1 MILILNKAIIVGFH
15 LSEVKTM
22 LYLIASFVALL
33 AGPLCYRYLASSNGL
48 QKGLD
53 GFIFVSLGGLVLI
66 HILPELIEH
75 GGWLSLLF
83 VIIGI
88 WGPTASEKVFH
99 RYSDITHKLT
109 LYLGVLGLLLH
120 TLTDG
125 GALVL
130 ADQPNNSH
138 LLALGIILHRLP
150 VGIAIWWLL
159 KPQVGSKAASVVLGV
174 MMAMTALGY
183 LMGQHWLVNLSL
195 DNTVYL
201 QAFVTG
207 SILHVVLHQPHV
219 EHVED
224 KQGNYEYHAGVGSII
239 GIALLIM
246 LLTLDKDSAHQHD
259 FHIHNLEAFWG
270 WLLSITPVIVLT
282 LIAAAIRFYLKLTPN
297 TEKNHLGWFQKL
309 IGPEMWLFSF
319 LVLGLE
325 FLYVHVLV
333 SLMVYAV
340 LVLTKEKPQL
350 NLPYTSHSPI
360 HFALANLIDRSAP
373 FIVFF
378 ILGLNIIGEPSGL
391 LASPLMQLLLLSFLF
406 ISLRLNCFSAVII
419 ASCLYF
425 QHWHIVAVL
434 FTLVVAPLLYLSQ
447 LRKLGLVTIFSITL
461 IVIGSMAL
469 INNIEINVVPPI
481 TFSQPVEVLSA
492 LFLGILVASS
502 LLRMGPRNFIS
513 QLLGIKK
520 HVHHHH

>member
-1 MILILNKAIIVGFH
+1 
-15 LSEVKTM
+15 M
-22 LYLIASFVALL
+22 LYLIASFIALL
-33 AGPLCYRYLASSNGL
+33 TGPLCYRYLASSNGL

-83 VIIGI
+83 VTIGI
-88 WGPTASEKVFH
+88 WGPSASEKLFH

-109 LYLGVLGLLLH
+109 LYLGVFGLLLH

-130 ADQPNNSH
+130 INQPSSSH

-174 MMAMTALGY
+174 MMVMTALGY
-183 LMGQHWLVNLSL
+183 LMGQHWLTNLSL

-219 EHVED
+219 EQVED
-224 KQGNYEYHAGVGSII
+224 KQGKYEYHAGVGSII

-259 FHIHNLEAFWG
+259 FHIHNLDAFWG
-270 WLLSITPVIVLT
+270 WLLSITPAIVLT
-282 LIAAAIRFYLKLTPN
+282 LIAAAIRFYLSITPD
-297 TEKNHLGWFQKL
+297 TDIIHLRWIQKL
-309 IGPEMWLFSF
+309 FGPEMWLFSF

-325 FLYVHVLV
+325 FLYVHVLL
-333 SLMVYAV
+333 SIMVFAV
-340 LVLTKEKPQL
+340 LLLTKEQPQF
-350 NLPYTSHSPI
+350 NLPYASQSPI
-360 HFALANLIDRSAP
+360 HFAFANLIDRSAP

-378 ILGLNIIGEPSGL
+378 VLSLNIIGEPDGL
-391 LASPLMQLLLLSFLF
+391 LSSPLIQLTLLSVLFLSF
-406 ISLRLNCFSAVII
+406 RLNCFSAVIL
-419 ASCLYF
+419 ASCLHF
-425 QHWHIVAVL
+425 QQWHVVAVL
-434 FTLVVAPLLYLSQ
+434 FALVIAPLFYLSQ
-447 LRKLGLVTIFSITL
+447 LRKFSFITVFSMSLV
-461 IVIGSMAL
+461 VIASMA
-469 INNIEINVVPPI
+469 IVSTIKINVVPPI
-481 TFSQPVEVLSA
+481 TFSKPVQIVSA
-492 LFLGILVASS
+492 LVLGVLFASS
-502 LLRMGPRNFIS
+502 LLRMGPRNFIT

-520 HVHHHH
+520 HAHHHH